1 MRRSRCAL
9 RYNAKYDTINAR
21 LTRGGVVESFFCVA
35 NVLRRGILVTP
46 SHIVV
51 HSLQDNRA
59 VFQKKKKNK
68 KKTQKQAIKI
78 NVDSNGETK
87 PKKV

>member
-35 NVLRRGILVTP
+35 NVLRRGILVTL

-59 VFQKKKKNK
+59 VFQKKKTK
-68 KKTQKQAIKI
+68 KKTPKQAIKI

>member
-1 MRRSRCAL
+1 MHRSRCAL

-35 NVLRRGILVTP
+35 NVLRRGILVTL

-59 VFQKKKKNK
+59 VFQKQKKQK
-68 KKTQKQAIKI
+68 KKTPKQAIKI